1 MLKKEIE
8 RIKEEIAKHGC
19 YAFDE
24 NEAIGK
30 AGKFIEL
37 FEGSENT
44 EEEVEKLKTVDP
56 EKIVIVKYN
65 EIFGDYEIITSD
77 IKKELLFELN
87 DKIKELQD

>member
-8 RIKEEIAKHGC
+8 RIKEEIAKYGY

-44 EEEVEKLKTVDP
+44 EEVEKLKTVDP